1 MVAFLLEGKGAV
13 ELGILCYHKELCIV
27 LSGGRSKLSV
37 WLLGGAWRKGV
48 QEGRGQCLGLAVRE
62 AWLHASECPQGHSP
76 PPPCG
81 AQEPRFPDG
90 LPRKL
95 VGGVCH
101 VMPWHK

>member
-48 QEGRGQCLGLAVRE
+48 QEGRGQCLG
-62 AWLHASECPQGHSP
+62 
-76 PPPCG
+76 
-81 AQEPRFPDG
+81 
-90 LPRKL
+90 
-95 VGGVCH
+95 VGCEGGMAACQ
-101 VMPWHK
+101 